1 MLLMHYRWETHVS
14 PSDCEVGK
22 PLSPIGEIWETKT
35 IIYASICMP
44 KDDYTLYLMDIIGSN
59 TSLSLAIML
68 GVLQLSK
75 VLNLWA
81 L

>member
-1 MLLMHYRWETHVS
+1 
-14 PSDCEVGK
+14 
-22 PLSPIGEIWETKT
+22 
-35 IIYASICMP
+35 MP